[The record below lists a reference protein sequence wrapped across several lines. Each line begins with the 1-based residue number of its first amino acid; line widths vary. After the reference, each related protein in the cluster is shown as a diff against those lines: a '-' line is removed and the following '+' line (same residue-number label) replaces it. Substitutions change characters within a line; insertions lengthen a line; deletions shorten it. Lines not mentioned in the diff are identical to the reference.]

1 MQDCNIMSRPVK
13 NGQYVVPPEILA
25 LKPSGISCVVKSM
38 KTSTKSSGVKIHYY
52 VYELT
57 KVKGGAEKESVKVSS
72 GACIGKI
79 EAGAFCPNSKGLLLL
94 KGLNHNIGDNSS
106 TTEITDNSNS
116 DNCVNIQVDNSINNI
131 AVNMNLNLKDIDLQV
146 KDYGEYA
153 IVLESTRAVFEQLN
167 KFFSVEDSKLI
178 YALSIIYFIQE
189 YTPASYIKDVF
200 DQSVLANKWPNLKIS
215 ENSVNNFLKLI
226 GQHPIVCEKY
236 SQGLIEKSSGMTAID
251 GHVILSCSKQND
263 LADYGN
269 KYSKI
274 GNKQIN
280 ILEAYDV
287 IQEVPLT
294 SKAYEG
300 GLLDKTSVQD
310 LLESY
315 NFPSN
320 TTFLIDAGFYSEDDM
335 KLYRK
340 EGKHFIIPVPDS
352 CVVCKAAKEFKAFDN
367 SFVYEKRDED
377 GVIKKDRI
385 LYCESTVSEL
395 EDLYQVKLNQ
405 EAEKKSEDAKINC
418 AEGEKARK
426 IYPQKVKRSEFGDDR
441 IIKFRDEE
449 MHDKMVKEFR
459 EQIGKDDQHTEE
471 ILERLGPLFGV
482 IVLRLNL
489 SKETTASVAYSNY
502 KKRWSI
508 ETHYNFVEN
517 IIRFYGLKT
526 SDYYTMQGLS
536 FIILVVGQIK
546 SSFKK
551 KQKSSSSNYV
561 MHLSIKEC
569 LIKAARM
576 KVSQHINKKW
586 HFAAST
592 QRTLEL
598 LKEMGVNI
606 TNDLTRLNSFQY

>member
-1 MQDCNIMSRPVK
+1 MSRPVK

-395 EDLYQVKLNQ
+395 EDL
-405 EAEKKSEDAKINC
+405 
-418 AEGEKARK
+418 
-426 IYPQKVKRSEFGDDR
+426 
-441 IIKFRDEE
+441 
-449 MHDKMVKEFR
+449 
-459 EQIGKDDQHTEE
+459 
-471 ILERLGPLFGV
+471 
-482 IVLRLNL
+482 
-489 SKETTASVAYSNY
+489 
-502 KKRWSI
+502 
-508 ETHYNFVEN
+508 
-517 IIRFYGLKT
+517 
-526 SDYYTMQGLS
+526 
-536 FIILVVGQIK
+536 
-546 SSFKK
+546 
-551 KQKSSSSNYV
+551 
-561 MHLSIKEC
+561 
-569 LIKAARM
+569 
-576 KVSQHINKKW
+576 
-586 HFAAST
+586 
-592 QRTLEL
+592 
-598 LKEMGVNI
+598 
-606 TNDLTRLNSFQY
+606 

>member
-178 YALSIIYFIQE
+178 YALCIIYFIQE

-236 SQGLIEKSSGMTAID
+236 SQGLLEKSSGMTAID

-280 ILEAYDV
+280 ILEAYYV

-300 GLLDKTSVQD
+300 
-310 LLESY
+310 
-315 NFPSN
+315 
-320 TTFLIDAGFYSEDDM
+320 
-335 KLYRK
+335 
-340 EGKHFIIPVPDS
+340 
-352 CVVCKAAKEFKAFDN
+352 
-367 SFVYEKRDED
+367 
-377 GVIKKDRI
+377 
-385 LYCESTVSEL
+385 
-395 EDLYQVKLNQ
+395 
-405 EAEKKSEDAKINC
+405 
-418 AEGEKARK
+418 
-426 IYPQKVKRSEFGDDR
+426 
-441 IIKFRDEE
+441 
-449 MHDKMVKEFR
+449 
-459 EQIGKDDQHTEE
+459 
-471 ILERLGPLFGV
+471 
-482 IVLRLNL
+482 
-489 SKETTASVAYSNY
+489 
-502 KKRWSI
+502 
-508 ETHYNFVEN
+508 
-517 IIRFYGLKT
+517 
-526 SDYYTMQGLS
+526 
-536 FIILVVGQIK
+536 
-546 SSFKK
+546 
-551 KQKSSSSNYV
+551 
-561 MHLSIKEC
+561 
-569 LIKAARM
+569 
-576 KVSQHINKKW
+576 
-586 HFAAST
+586 
-592 QRTLEL
+592 
-598 LKEMGVNI
+598 
-606 TNDLTRLNSFQY
+606 

>member
-116 DNCVNIQVDNSINNI
+116 DNCVNIKVDNSINNI

-300 GLLDKTSVQD
+300 GLLDKPK
-310 LLESY
+310 
-315 NFPSN
+315 FP
-320 TTFLIDAGFYSEDDM
+320 
-335 KLYRK
+335 
-340 EGKHFIIPVPDS
+340 
-352 CVVCKAAKEFKAFDN
+352 
-367 SFVYEKRDED
+367 
-377 GVIKKDRI
+377 GV
-385 LYCESTVSEL
+385 S
-395 EDLYQVKLNQ
+395 
-405 EAEKKSEDAKINC
+405 
-418 AEGEKARK
+418 
-426 IYPQKVKRSEFGDDR
+426 
-441 IIKFRDEE
+441 
-449 MHDKMVKEFR
+449 
-459 EQIGKDDQHTEE
+459 
-471 ILERLGPLFGV
+471 
-482 IVLRLNL
+482 
-489 SKETTASVAYSNY
+489 SNY
-502 KKRWSI
+502 KHSFRNNLVHWS
-508 ETHYNFVEN
+508 YSSS
-517 IIRFYGLKT
+517 GLTLGMELCDFKT
-526 SDYYTMQGLS
+526 SPCFM
-536 FIILVVGQIK
+536 
-546 SSFKK
+546 
-551 KQKSSSSNYV
+551 
-561 MHLSIKEC
+561 
-569 LIKAARM
+569 
-576 KVSQHINKKW
+576 
-586 HFAAST
+586 
-592 QRTLEL
+592 
-598 LKEMGVNI
+598 
-606 TNDLTRLNSFQY
+606 